1 MKETLEDFGF
11 NFDHHI
17 LITCDNISVISLSK
31 KLIQYSRTKHIE
43 VRHHF
48 LRDHMLKYDIVLE
61 FVSTEHQL
69 ADIFTK
75 SLGKDHFCK
84 IQRNLSC
91 IHTNDI

>member
-1 MKETLEDFGF
+1 
-11 NFDHHI
+11 
-17 LITCDNISVISLSK
+17 LIISLLCVITRVIILSK

-43 VRHHF
+43 VRHYF
-48 LRDHMLKYDIVLE
+48 LRDHMLKGDIVLK

-69 ADIFTK
+69 ANIFTK
-75 SLGKDHFCK
+75 SLGKDHFCE

>member
-1 MKETLEDFGF
+1 
-11 NFDHHI
+11 
-17 LITCDNISVISLSK
+17 
-31 KLIQYSRTKHIE
+31 
-43 VRHHF
+43 
-48 LRDHMLKYDIVLE
+48 MLKYDIVLE